1 MSSTESFID
10 EPARINSIRGRNTI
24 YSAAGEGRVAWVSA
38 DDVAAVAVRALTNK
52 QPPNTEYML
61 LGPELLSYFL
71 LTPPPPRKK
80 QPR

>member
-10 EPARINSIRGRNTI
+10 EPARINSIRGKNTI

-61 LGPELLSYFL
+61 LGPELLSYYDV
-71 LTPPPPRKK
+71 PPPLP
-80 QPR
+80 QEAT